1 MFADPHREQTRVARV
16 TCKDFILDFL
26 ADYLD
31 GKLSPQIA
39 AELERHLAIC
49 PPCVAYMN
57 TYKRTRE
64 LVGRM
69 APTEMPEEMKTILR
83 RFLREQLTKENP

>member
-1 MFADPHREQTRVARV
+1 MAGV
-16 TCKDFILDFL
+16 TCKHFILDFL

-31 GKLSPQIA
+31 AQLGPEVVA
-39 AELERHLAIC
+39 DLERHLAIC

-64 LVGRM
+64 LVGRTV
-69 APTEMPEEMKTILR
+69 APEMPQEMKVILR
-83 RFLREQLTKENP
+83 KFLLEQLAKEKS

>member
-1 MFADPHREQTRVARV
+1 MFADPHREQRRMARV

-39 AELERHLAIC
+39 AELERHLAI
-49 PPCVAYMN
+49 
-57 TYKRTRE
+57 
-64 LVGRM
+64 
-69 APTEMPEEMKTILR
+69 
-83 RFLREQLTKENP
+83 

>member
-1 MFADPHREQTRVARV
+1 MGAPIGSETGVARV
-16 TCKDFILDFL
+16 TCKQFILDFL

-31 GKLSPQIA
+31 AKLSPETVA
-39 AELERHLAIC
+39 DLERHLAIC

-64 LVGRM
+64 LVGRTV
-69 APTEMPEEMKTILR
+69 PTEMPQEMKAILR
-83 RFLREQLTKENP
+83 KFLLEQFAKEKS

>member
-1 MFADPHREQTRVARV
+1 MDRV
-16 TCKDFILDFL
+16 TCRHFILDFL

-31 GKLSPQIA
+31 AKLSPEVA
-39 AELERHLAIC
+39 ADLERHLAIC

-64 LVGRM
+64 LVGQT
-69 APTEMPEEMKTILR
+69 APAEMPQEMKTILR
-83 RFLREQLTKENP
+83 KFLLEQLAKEQS